1 MQKIEI
7 NTRILSIL
15 TLIFGIAF
23 LFESC
28 KEKKS
33 LNPENEWINL
43 FDGKTTDG
51 WRVYNGEE
59 IPKKWTVVDG
69 NLTFD
74 TELKLEDDFSGG
86 GDIIYFKEE
95 FENFE
100 LFVEWKLPKGGNSGI
115 LYHVREGYNSPFDVS
130 PEYQLLDDDG
140 WEEINNAKLEQW
152 QKAGADY
159 AMYTPDDNKK
169 KLNPAGEWNSSKIVY
184 TEKKVEHWLNGELIL
199 SFVPQSEDW
208 YQRKNSGKW
217 KDYPDYAKFKRG
229 YIALQDHDSPIWFK
243 TIKLRPL

>member
-59 IPKKWTVVDG
+59 IPKKWAVVDG
-69 NLTFD
+69 NLTFN

-169 KLNPAGEWNSSKIVY
+169 KLNPAGE
-184 TEKKVEHWLNGELIL
+184 
-199 SFVPQSEDW
+199 
-208 YQRKNSGKW
+208 
-217 KDYPDYAKFKRG
+217 
-229 YIALQDHDSPIWFK
+229 
-243 TIKLRPL
+243 

>member
-1 MQKIEI
+1 MRKIEI

-33 LNPENEWINL
+33 LNPKNEWINL

-115 LYHVREGYNSPFDVS
+115 LYHVKEGYNSPFDVS

>member
-1 MQKIEI
+1 MRKIKI
-7 NTRILSIL
+7 NTRILSIF

-59 IPKKWTVVDG
+59 IPKKWAVVDG
-69 NLTFD
+69 NLTFN

-115 LYHVREGYNSPFDVS
+115 LYHVKEGYNSPFDVS

-169 KLNPAGEWNSSKIVY
+169 QLNPAGEWNSSKIVY

-217 KDYPDYAKFKRG
+217 KDYPNYAKFKRG

>member
-1 MQKIEI
+1 M
-7 NTRILSIL
+7 
-15 TLIFGIAF
+15 
-23 LFESC
+23 
-28 KEKKS
+28 
-33 LNPENEWINL
+33 
-43 FDGKTTDG
+43 
-51 WRVYNGEE
+51 
-59 IPKKWTVVDG
+59 
-69 NLTFD
+69 
-74 TELKLEDDFSGG
+74 
-86 GDIIYFKEE
+86 
-95 FENFE
+95 
-100 LFVEWKLPKGGNSGI
+100 FVEWKLPKGGNSGI
-115 LYHVREGYNSPFDVS
+115 LYHVKEGYNSPFDVS

-199 SFVPQSEDW
+199 SFVPQSKDW

>member
-69 NLTFD
+69 NLTFN

-115 LYHVREGYNSPFDVS
+115 LYHVKEGYNSPFDVS

>member
-1 MQKIEI
+1 MRKIEI

-115 LYHVREGYNSPFDVS
+115 LYHVKEGYNSPFDVS

-217 KDYPDYAKFKRG
+217 KDYPNYAKFKRG

>member
-1 MQKIEI
+1 MRKIKI
-7 NTRILSIL
+7 NTRILSIF

-115 LYHVREGYNSPFDVS
+115 LYHVKEGYNSPFDVS

-217 KDYPDYAKFKRG
+217 KDYPNYAKFKRG

>member
-115 LYHVREGYNSPFDVS
+115 LYHVKEGYNSPFDVS

>member
-1 MQKIEI
+1 MRKIKI

-59 IPKKWTVVDG
+59 IPKKWTVFDG

-115 LYHVREGYNSPFDVS
+115 LYHVKEGYNSPFDVS

>member
-1 MQKIEI
+1 MRKIKI

-28 KEKKS
+28 KGKKL

-86 GDIIYFKEE
+86 GEIKNIIWNKFTP
-95 FENFE
+95 
-100 LFVEWKLPKGGNSGI
+100 LAP
-115 LYHVREGYNSPFDVS
+115 
-130 PEYQLLDDDG
+130 
-140 WEEINNAKLEQW
+140 WEDEQ
-152 QKAGADY
+152 D
-159 AMYTPDDNKK
+159 
-169 KLNPAGEWNSSKIVY
+169 SKVMD
-184 TEKKVEHWLNGELIL
+184 K
-199 SFVPQSEDW
+199 
-208 YQRKNSGKW
+208 
-217 KDYPDYAKFKRG
+217 
-229 YIALQDHDSPIWFK
+229 
-243 TIKLRPL
+243 IKLDKL

>member
-1 MQKIEI
+1 MEKIEI

-115 LYHVREGYNSPFDVS
+115 LYHVKEGYNSPFDVS

>member
-1 MQKIEI
+1 MRKIEI

-115 LYHVREGYNSPFDVS
+115 LYHVKEGYNSPFDVS

>member
-1 MQKIEI
+1 MEKIEI

-115 LYHVREGYNSPFDVS
+115 LYHVKEGYNSPFDVS

-217 KDYPDYAKFKRG
+217 KDYPNYAKFKRG

>member
-1 MQKIEI
+1 MRKIEI

>member
-1 MQKIEI
+1 M
-7 NTRILSIL
+7 
-15 TLIFGIAF
+15 
-23 LFESC
+23 
-28 KEKKS
+28 
-33 LNPENEWINL
+33 
-43 FDGKTTDG
+43 
-51 WRVYNGEE
+51 
-59 IPKKWTVVDG
+59 
-69 NLTFD
+69 
-74 TELKLEDDFSGG
+74 
-86 GDIIYFKEE
+86 
-95 FENFE
+95 
-100 LFVEWKLPKGGNSGI
+100 FVEWKLPKGGNSGI
-115 LYHVREGYNSPFDVS
+115 LYHVKEGYNSPFDVS

-217 KDYPDYAKFKRG
+217 KDYPNYTKFKRG

>member
-69 NLTFD
+69 NLTFN